1 MPPTEINMTVEEKLL
16 AVIGEMLDSD
26 DDGDRMIGN
35 LFLKSL
41 RFAPEEKSCEV
52 LRTVSTELEESL
64 RRFDQRWMNITGE

>member
-1 MPPTEINMTVEEKLL
+1 MTVEEKLL

-35 LFLKSL
+35 LFLNSL